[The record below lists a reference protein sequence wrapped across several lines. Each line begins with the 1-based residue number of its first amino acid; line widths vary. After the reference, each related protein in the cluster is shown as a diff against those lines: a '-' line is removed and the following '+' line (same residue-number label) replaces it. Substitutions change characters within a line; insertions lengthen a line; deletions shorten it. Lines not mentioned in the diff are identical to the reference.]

1 MEVQEVQ
8 DEGGDGHPG
17 KLVSITV
24 NKKVVEVPHK
34 TTGAAIKAVAGV
46 PLSFK
51 LYRKEGGHLDP
62 VGDNDELTVH
72 ENEAFVAVSG
82 QDVS

>member
-1 MEVQEVQ
+1 MEVEAR
-8 DEGGDGHPG
+8 DESGDKHPDE
-17 KLVSITV
+17 LVSVTV
-24 NKKVVEVPHK
+24 NKKAVEVPHK
-34 TTGAAIKAVAGV
+34 TTGAAIKAAAGV

-51 LYRKEGGHLDP
+51 LYRKEGAHLDP

-72 ENEAFVAVSG
+72 EDEAFVAVSG